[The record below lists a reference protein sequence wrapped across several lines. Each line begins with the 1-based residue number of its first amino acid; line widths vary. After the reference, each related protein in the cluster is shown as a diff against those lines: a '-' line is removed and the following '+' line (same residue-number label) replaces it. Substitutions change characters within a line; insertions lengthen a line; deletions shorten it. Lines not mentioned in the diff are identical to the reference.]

1 MKYLSII
8 LSTCSLLFAF
18 NTTNAQRLASNENN
32 TKNKPKF
39 IEGVVIENNNST
51 TGNIE
56 SSTSNRRTNNR
67 NANNVGAED
76 ANETAESKTTAE
88 RDIIKGME
96 TNKTLYSF
104 IDDWY
109 GVKYVFGGTTRK
121 GIDCSAFCR
130 ELYKNVYGKQL
141 DRTSREQFADAKF
154 LGSKSQL
161 KEGDLVFFKIR
172 TRDISHVGVYLSD
185 GKFVHASRSKG
196 IVISSLEDSYWSRYY
211 VGGGRVK

>member
-18 NTTNAQRLASNENN
+18 NTASAQRLASNENN

-56 SSTSNRRTNNR
+56 SSTNRRTSNTR
-67 NANNVGAED
+67 NTNTVAGLD
-76 ANETAESKTTAE
+76 ANETAESKTSAE

-96 TNKTLYSF
+96 TNRELYSF
-104 IDDWY
+104 IDEWY
-109 GVKYVFGGTTRK
+109 GVRYQFGGTTKK

-130 ELYKNVYGKQL
+130 ELYKNVYSKQL

-154 LGSKSQL
+154 IGSKSQL

-196 IVISSLEDSYWSRYY
+196 IVISSLDDSYWSRYY
-211 VGGGRVK
+211 VGGGRVN

>member
-18 NTTNAQRLASNENN
+18 NSASAQRLASNENN

-56 SSTSNRRTNNR
+56 SSTNRRTSNTR
-67 NANNVGAED
+67 NANNVAVID

-96 TNKTLYSF
+96 TNRELYSF
-104 IDDWY
+104 IDEWY
-109 GVKYVFGGTTRK
+109 GVRYLFGGTTKK

-154 LGSKSQL
+154 IGSKSQL

-196 IVISSLEDSYWSRYY
+196 IVISSLDDSYWSRYY